1 MIKLIDYTLFEKYGS
16 KEIFISKDMIH
27 TMQRNND
34 GMTNILM
41 KGGGC
46 HAVKETP
53 EEILTMP
60 DIEEGNKVIDWE
72 QRRYEIAKHI
82 LPQTIISSN
91 VKDAVWFA
99 DILIDELKRVDND

>member
-1 MIKLIDYTLFEKYGS
+1 MIKLTDYILFEKYGS

-46 HAVKETP
+46 HEVKETP

-72 QRRYEIAKHI
+72 QRRYEIAKHV
-82 LPQTIISSN
+82 LPQILVNSN

-99 DILIDELKRVDND
+99 DILIDELKKVDK

>member
-1 MIKLIDYTLFEKYGS
+1 MIKLIDYILFENHGS

-53 EEILTMP
+53 EEIINTKSKTYKM
-60 DIEEGNKVIDWE
+60 K
-72 QRRYEIAKHI
+72 I
-82 LPQTIISSN
+82 LKCVPKWN
-91 VKDAVWFA
+91 VKNRRLFTRQNT
-99 DILIDELKRVDND
+99 E